1 MTNMRYAL
9 KSHHSSLNKGS
20 VLGLITI
27 KSTGYRR
34 NLYLAV
40 SSWSTCIT
48 SGIKGLP
55 RRRENEQSRVL
66 RKLFSHVTLLLISS
80 TLSISLL
87 LMFTLVTSSKPLLA
101 RREGG
106 RFGRLLL
113 AKSCLYSLILGA
125 DHARELGLGHTLF
138 EGGYIVCIIHLER
151 NGARSRGELTKLL
164 LLLLL
169 LWIIDSDVL
178 ARVDVTCF

>member
-1 MTNMRYAL
+1 MRYAL
-9 KSHHSSLNKGS
+9 KLHHSSLNKWS
-20 VLGLITI
+20 DLDLTTI
-27 KSTGYRR
+27 KSTGYQR

-66 RKLFSHVTLLLISS
+66 RKLFFHATLLLIWS

-106 RFGRLLL
+106 GFGRLLL
-113 AKSCLYSLILGA
+113 AKSCSYSLILGA
-125 DHARELGLGHTLF
+125 DHARELGLGSGWFGYTWREMERGP
-138 EGGYIVCIIHLER
+138 EG
-151 NGARSRGELTKLL
+151 NWPRSCCCCCCCCCG
-164 LLLLL
+164 
-169 LWIIDSDVL
+169 S
-178 ARVDVTCF
+178 